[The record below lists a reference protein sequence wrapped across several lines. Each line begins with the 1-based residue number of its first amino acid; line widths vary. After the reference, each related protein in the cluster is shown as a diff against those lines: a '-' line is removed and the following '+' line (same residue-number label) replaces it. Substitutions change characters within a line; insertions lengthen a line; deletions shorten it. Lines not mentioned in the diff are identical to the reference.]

1 MPKFP
6 FTNYHELNLDWIL
19 KKVDALFDASEEN
32 AQTIRTYN
40 TRLTA
45 AEQTATSAGT
55 AATAAQQL
63 ADAASA
69 NANSALSVAGTA
81 NTKADSALTAA
92 TNAAD
97 AVAGALTTAQEA
109 QQTAASAVATATDA
123 AATASSLESLANTA
137 NQNATAA
144 LETAQ
149 TADQKAVTA
158 QTAAATADQ
167 KAVAAQTAAT
177 TNAGNITT
185 LQTDV
190 SNLNHQISESITPAI
205 EEIETALDGKAPVIV
220 NTASGDIASFSDGA
234 DGMPIKSL
242 VANIEP
248 VQDLHGYDYP
258 WPGGG
263 GKNKLPTIDSTQTI
277 NGVVWTLNADGS
289 VKISGTATVNSV
301 YDFGRG
307 IVTLAAGTYTTFDR
321 TVTGVYSV
329 TVFKIVDGTASV
341 IKDGGGSFTLSEDTS
356 VFVRYAVMSG
366 TTVNTTI
373 YPQLEVESTTITFAP
388 YSNICP
394 ISGHT
399 GASVTRTGKN
409 LYHCENFTRS
419 FNAITVTCEDDVFT
433 VTGSGAGQ
441 IAIPG
446 SFTAIGNVV
455 TSTDKIFVLSPNNI
469 RLYGARRTASGSV
482 DYPTFSER
490 SWNINA
496 GGGINVLNIQTN
508 ADFVGPFTFSFQI
521 EFGSTATDYE
531 PYQGTTINV
540 NWETE
545 AGTVYGGTLDIIS
558 GVLTVNR
565 TSKVLDGVAPVS
577 DFRSFAGAVGYND
590 TSTQFPDADYSKP
603 ILCNQLV
610 TIGPGISQYYG
621 ACKYSGTSFYFWF
634 QNEAFTSEADAKAKV
649 AAANIQCVYY
659 VLHPATYQLTPQQ
672 INTLLG
678 SNNIY
683 SDVGSIA
690 DVQYPADTKLYIDG
704 KIAELQAL
712 VLEN

>member
-190 SNLNHQISESITPAI
+190 SNLNRQISDLDD
-205 EEIETALDGKAPVIV
+205 ALDNKADLIIAS
-220 NTASGDIASFSDGA
+220 ASGSIASFTDGA
-234 DGMPIKSL
+234 NDMPIKSL
-242 VANIEP
+242 VVNIEP
-248 VQDLHGYDYP
+248 TQAGSGDPSPTNIRPISGHNGAEVTRT
-258 WPGGG
+258 
-263 GKNKLPTIDSTQTI
+263 GKNMLPSMSRDETI
-277 NGVVWTLNADGS
+277 NGVTWHVNQDNSIS
-289 VKISGTATVNSV
+289 VSGTATGNSV
-301 YDFGRG
+301 VDFGRG
-307 IVTLAAGTYTTFDR
+307 HITLKPGTYTTNR
-321 TVTGVYSV
+321 
-329 TVFKIVDGTASV
+329 A
-341 IKDGGGSFTLSEDTS
+341 KDGVVCAIWENSSPAQLIDGSGGT
-356 VFVRYAVMSG
+356 FVLTQNTPIFIRFYVPSG

-373 YPQLEVESTTITFAP
+373 YPQLE
-388 YSNICP
+388 
-394 ISGHT
+394 
-399 GASVTRTGKN
+399 
-409 LYHCENFTRS
+409 L
-419 FNAITVTCEDDVFT
+419 
-433 VTGSGAGQ
+433 
-441 IAIPG
+441 
-446 SFTAIGNVV
+446 
-455 TSTDKIFVLSPNNI
+455 
-469 RLYGARRTASGSV
+469 
-482 DYPTFSER
+482 
-490 SWNINA
+490 
-496 GGGINVLNIQTN
+496 
-508 ADFVGPFTFSFQI
+508 
-521 EFGSTATDYE
+521 GSTVTDYE
-531 PYQGTTINV
+531 PYAGNQISITFPTS
-540 NWETE
+540 

-565 TSKVLDGVAPVS
+565 TSKVLDGVATVS